1 LNAPQ
6 RHGVTE
12 ESDDYC
18 FLALCHRHARLVI
31 FDLCGFSLSPCVS
44 VVNMGFSDFHGNSET
59 IRRLRE
65 MLARNR
71 FPQAVILAGPSG
83 SGKYTLALML
93 AKALNCL
100 APISTDGLPDF
111 CGKCSNC
118 VRIAQSE
125 DLEARFAEAVEARE
139 GLRETDK
146 KETRLF
152 VQTHP
157 DVLVIPPDP
166 PQMMIKVDQVR
177 RVIETIYF
185 RPGEAKER
193 VYIFTDSAFMKEA
206 ANSLLKVL
214 EEPPEFATIFLLT
227 ENPGELLPTIRSRSM
242 VVTLNALPAEEIEQY
257 LAKHRPDW
265 NPKQRALVARLSEG
279 AVGRAR
285 SFDLAGYA
293 AAREHA
299 LTILNSA
306 LRAADHS
313 ELFKVTETYRAGA
326 EGRDKTEKLLR
337 TIYSLLQDLTFLN
350 SGTPELIRNTDILG
364 ELKKLAEAADFA
376 WIAFAAERLAEVE
389 RGMRRNLL
397 RSLSLDAFATA
408 LERTGT

>member
-1 LNAPQ
+1 M
-6 RHGVTE
+6 
-12 ESDDYC
+12 S
-18 FLALCHRHARLVI
+18 
-31 FDLCGFSLSPCVS
+31 
-44 VVNMGFSDFHGNSET
+44 FSDFYGNSDVVH
-59 IRRLRE
+59 RLRE
-65 MLARNR
+65 MLSRSR
-71 FPQAVILAGPSG
+71 FPQAVILAGPAG

-93 AKALNCL
+93 AKTMNCL
-100 APISTDGLPDF
+100 APVTSDGLPDF
-111 CGKCSNC
+111 CEKCSNC
-118 VRIAQSE
+118 VRIAGSQ
-125 DLEARFAEAVEARE
+125 DLAARFEEAVEARE
-139 GLRETDK
+139 ALRETDK

-177 RVIETIYF
+177 RIIETIYY

-242 VVTLNALPAEEIEQY
+242 LYTLAALTPEDIETY

-265 NPKQRALVARLSEG
+265 NAKERALVARLCQG

-285 SFDLAGYA
+285 NFDLAAYT
-293 AAREHA
+293 AARAHA
-299 LTILNSA
+299 LTLLTSA
-306 LRAADHS
+306 LRGGDHS
-313 ELFKVTETYRAGA
+313 ELFKITETYRAGA
-326 EGRDKTEKLLR
+326 EGRDKMENLLR
-337 TIYSLLQDLTFLN
+337 TLYALLQDLIFLN
-350 SGTPELIRNTDILG
+350 SGMPELVRNTDIAANLSR
-364 ELKKLAEAADFA
+364 LAESADFA
-376 WIAFAAERLAEVE
+376 WIASASDRLAEVE

-397 RSLSLDAFATA
+397 RSLSLDALAAA
-408 LERTGT
+408 LEERAGSSAM